1 MKLAI
6 LGSTGSIGRQ
16 ALDIIGDD
24 IAVSGLACMSNIE
37 LLYQQYLRHK
47 PQWLHVADDSK
58 YNQLRA
64 MVSDPTVTISSG
76 QAALV
81 EFAADCD
88 YDVLLT
94 SIVGSVGLLPTIA
107 AIKRAKRI
115 ALANKETL
123 VVFGEKIMQL
133 AEQYGAEIIPVDSE
147 HSAIFQAL
155 QGNQKSAV
163 EKLILTAS
171 GGPFRGYDKT
181 QLRQVTVAAAL
192 KHPKWQMGRKITI
205 DSATLMNKG
214 LEVIEARWLFDIS
227 ADQIEVVVHPECIIH
242 SLVQYCDSSVMAQ
255 LGLQDMRLPIHYAL
269 HYPQREPTQLERLS
283 LVDVATL
290 NFFAPDGAAFPCLRL
305 AYRALQMGGTA
316 PCILNAANEVL
327 VQQFLEA
334 KIGFYDIARG
344 IEMALD
350 KFEIIKDYTL
360 DDVLQTDLAVR
371 QYTSSCLKKR

>member
-16 ALDIIGDD
+16 ALDIISDD
-24 IAVSGLACMSNIE
+24 ITVSGLSCLSNVD
-37 LLYQQYLRHK
+37 LLYRQYLAHRPK
-47 PQWLHVADDSK
+47 WLHIGDVTK
-58 YNQLRA
+58 YEQLRD
-64 MVSDPTVTISSG
+64 MVGDSSVRICAG
-76 QAALV
+76 QDGLL
-81 EFAADCD
+81 EFAENCD

-94 SIVGSVGLLPTIA
+94 SIVGSIGLLPTIA
-107 AIKRAKRI
+107 AVKRAKRI

-133 AEQYGAEIIPVDSE
+133 AAQYGAEIIPVDSE

-163 EKLILTAS
+163 EKLIVTAS

-181 QLRQVTVAAAL
+181 QLRQVSVEAAL

-227 ADQIEVVVHPECIIH
+227 AEQIEVVVHPECIIH
-242 SLVQYCDSSVMAQ
+242 SLVQYTDGSVMAQ
-255 LGLQDMRLPIHYAL
+255 MGLQDMRLPIHYAL
-269 HYPQREPTQLERLS
+269 NYPERKATNLQRLS

-290 NFFAPDGAAFPCLRL
+290 NFYAPDMAAFPCLAL
-305 AYRALQMGGTA
+305 AYRALEMGGTA
-316 PCILNAANEVL
+316 PCVLNAANEVL
-327 VQQFLEA
+327 VEQFLEK
-334 KIGFYDIARG
+334 KIGFYDIAHG
-344 IEMALD
+344 IAAALE
-350 KFEIIKDYTL
+350 KFGAIKNYTL
-360 DDVLQTDLAVR
+360 DDILQTDLAVR
-371 QYTSSCLKKR
+371 QFTKSRVKG